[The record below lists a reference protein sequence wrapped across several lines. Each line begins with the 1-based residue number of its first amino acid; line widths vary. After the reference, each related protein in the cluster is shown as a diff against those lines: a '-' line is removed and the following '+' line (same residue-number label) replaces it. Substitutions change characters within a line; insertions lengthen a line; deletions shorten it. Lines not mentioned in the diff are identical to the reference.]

1 MVQQRTTIQWAY
13 EHYFV
18 YLHLCIADSDC
29 VICENEFEK
38 IRTSVFAN
46 IEEARATKL
55 IKEVYIE
62 FFAHNEQEK
71 KEIIKN
77 LAPKYL
83 RTPSIRQRVLR
94 SLSLMITK
102 DEESEEQIMFRYIEK
117 AIGSD
122 R

>member
-1 MVQQRTTIQWAY
+1 MVQPRTTVQWAY

-38 IRTSVFAN
+38 IRNAVFPT
-46 IEEARATKL
+46 IDEARAAKL

-62 FFAHNEQEK
+62 FLSHNDKNK
-71 KEIIKN
+71 KETIKE

-83 RTPSIRQRVLR
+83 RTTSICERVLKN
-94 SLSLMITK
+94 LENHVNK
-102 DEESEEQIMFRYIEK
+102 EDDSEEQIMFKYIEK
-117 AIGSD
+117 AI
-122 R
+122 RYER